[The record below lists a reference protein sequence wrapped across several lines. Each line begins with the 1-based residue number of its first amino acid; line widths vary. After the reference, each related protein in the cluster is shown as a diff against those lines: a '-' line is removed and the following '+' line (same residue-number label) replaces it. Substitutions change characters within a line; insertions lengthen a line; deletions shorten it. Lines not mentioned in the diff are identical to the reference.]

1 MEEKSEIIT
10 PVFKS
15 KDTFN
20 KSKRMASRPA
30 VKMEVNDIRLT
41 AFRGANPNLVSE
53 IAKVIVRYA
62 HWLDGPGL
70 CLSDMR

>member
-1 MEEKSEIIT
+1 
-10 PVFKS
+10 
-15 KDTFN
+15 
-20 KSKRMASRPA
+20 MASRPA

-62 HWLDGPGL
+62 H
-70 CLSDMR
+70 